1 MSDNP
6 CDNCKMITVNYADLW
21 LVHTQVASQLKGAK
35 LEPRELNAH
44 SLLLGACTSY
54 PLLRSN
60 LEASTIEIKDMKQK
74 LDHSSRYS
82 VLSPPC
88 EMCSSLKGKLF
99 HATKENTELK

>member
-82 VLSPPC
+82 VYPLHVKCVALSRVSFSMLPKRTP
-88 EMCSSLKGKLF
+88 S
-99 HATKENTELK
+99 